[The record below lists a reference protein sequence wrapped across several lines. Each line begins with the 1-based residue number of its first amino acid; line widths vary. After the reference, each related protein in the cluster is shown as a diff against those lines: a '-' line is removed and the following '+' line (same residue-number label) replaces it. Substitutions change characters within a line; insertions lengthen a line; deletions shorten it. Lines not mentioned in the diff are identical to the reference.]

1 MSSVDHKEKCFTIF
15 IDLDGPI
22 LDVSEKYYRVY
33 SDILSQN
40 GFKVLSKSEYWN
52 AKREK
57 VPDLEILQRSIAGSF
72 LESYLYERKLLI
84 ESDPYLMYDKLQDGA
99 VQVLEK
105 LSENNELI
113 LVTLRT
119 YPEQLHKQL
128 EYLNIKKYFFS
139 ILSSSD
145 EANPRWTI
153 KYNLIKG
160 FLVNKRISHGIFI
173 GDTETDVLAGKELG
187 FKTIVVLNGIR
198 SHDLLIETRPSFV
211 VNSIN
216 DILSLNIIYHYLCKK

>member
-1 MSSVDHKEKCFTIF
+1 MSFVHNKIKHLIF
-15 IDLDGPI
+15 LDLDGPI

-33 SDILSQN
+33 SDILSRN

>member
-1 MSSVDHKEKCFTIF
+1 MIIF
-15 IDLDGPI
+15 FDLDGPI

-57 VPDLEILQRSIAGSF
+57 IPDLEILQRSIAGPF

-119 YPEQLHKQL
+119 YPEQLQKELRH
-128 EYLNIKKYFFS
+128 LNLDKYFAAVLTS
-139 ILSSSD
+139 PAESS
-145 EANPRWTI
+145 PRWTI
-153 KYNLIKG
+153 KVSLIKN
-160 FLVNKRISHGIFI
+160 FLAGKTITGGVMI
-173 GDTETDVLAGKELG
+173 GDTETDILAGNSLG
-187 FKTIVVLNGIR
+187 YRTVGVLSGIR
-198 SHDLLIETRPSFV
+198 SRRLLSEAQPSYLV
-211 VNSIN
+211 DTIR
-216 DILSLNIIYHYLCKK
+216 DILDLSI